1 LFIDKK
7 FGLPYNLIEMKTLFD
22 VKIGETV
29 KITGFDPDTPKAV
42 FIRFALFEGQTIKCI
57 AKPGP
62 VVIKEKFQTIAVGKE
77 FSKKIHVSKGRM
89 I

>member
-1 LFIDKK
+1 
-7 FGLPYNLIEMKTLFD
+7 MKTLYD

-42 FIRFALFEGQTIKCI
+42 FIRFALFEGQTIRCI

-62 VVIKEKFQTIAVGKE
+62 IVIKEKFQTIAVGKD
-77 FSKKIHVSKGRM
+77 KPP
-89 I
+89 